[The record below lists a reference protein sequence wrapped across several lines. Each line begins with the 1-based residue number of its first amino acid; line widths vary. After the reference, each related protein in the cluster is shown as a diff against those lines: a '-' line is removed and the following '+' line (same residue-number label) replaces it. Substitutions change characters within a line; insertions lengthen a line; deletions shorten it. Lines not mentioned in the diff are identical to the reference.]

1 MWEKNVGQRVLII
14 LVVLVAAAALIRNP
28 KNTLRPG
35 LDIAG
40 GVSLIYEIDD
50 KGMEGNP
57 NLAEEVKQQLQKRVD
72 PQGVYDLA
80 WRVMGRN
87 RLEVQMPLPP
97 AQAQQLRKDYAD
109 ALKDLFSAAITRGE
123 LENALQQTGAEREA
137 AIQTLA
143 RGSEERLARLNQA
156 AAAYD
161 TYTAA
166 LEAYRLGPVE
176 AAQTQSAENPPDEVA
191 TNEPAS
197 APASAPVK
205 TMEDLQSALRD
216 AEDALEDAVDAF
228 MATNIDA
235 DLFQQTLEMDEGSQ
249 MRANSIQ
256 QIKDKHPELADKIDR
271 VLATYS
277 VWHKNRGYLDGP
289 QDLQRLLRGAGVLEF
304 RILAEPD
311 PSNPTKFDRYR
322 QQLQQRGRE
331 PAAGD
336 EYGWFRIDSPINF
349 FDLKSA
355 ADVETFDPRTSR
367 YVAEKLGKDFYVLAK
382 LGAEHGLLADNTWRL
397 VNARAEPDPRSGG
410 LAVHFELDV
419 VGGYRFEQ
427 LTRANIERPLC
438 ILVDNVAYSA
448 PNIQSKIST
457 QGQITSP
464 GGFSYE
470 KASYLVQTMQ
480 AGSLPARLKDTPIS
494 ERTIGSSL
502 GATNRDMA
510 FRAGV
515 IGVCAVALFMSIY
528 YMVGGLIASGAMLMN
543 VVVVLAV
550 MAMLQARLTL
560 PGIAGLVLTVGMSVD
575 ANVLIFERMR
585 EEKERGSSLRLI
597 VKNGYEKAFSVI
609 LDSNLTTI
617 LTCVI
622 IYYVGSEEIK
632 GFGLTLGWG
641 IAISLFTSLFVTRT
655 VFAILIKYG
664 WLKEIRMLKLIGVP
678 KIDWYGMRKIFIPAS
693 LCVVVVG
700 LVLFLSRGK
709 RDYLDVEFQGGVS
722 AEIDV
727 KQNPDDPLDDRVIR
741 ARLVQVGEIIRDD
754 ASKLAEATVEPVS
767 GTPNLFRLR
776 APGIPNNRLAA
787 LVTEPLED
795 QGWLMRGGVDD
806 HTEENAVLL
815 RASGTV
821 AAEEFTTFVRGLST
835 TTRNSG
841 ADIASSSVN
850 LVTEAGFTTERGR
863 FWNVTT
869 TEKNRRLVQWAL
881 EEALGDRLQRQA
893 RVSYKFVGDANGKPF
908 PVTDRRLD
916 NVILTPAFPGGMT
929 AEALTDY
936 LGGAAMYFTNLDPPQ
951 SVTEDVPGGLV
962 DRLRSMRL
970 QPGYQDFPY
979 RRVKVIG
986 VEPAGKSDTGDTL
999 YSSVV
1004 VVVADDHIRYAD
1016 DPAHWENELAKKE
1029 LDLAQTALDNEQS
1042 LRKVSLFKP
1051 QIAQRASTQAILA
1064 VVLSWCMMIAYL
1076 WFRFGQVRFGVAAV
1090 VALVHDVLIAVAALG
1105 VAGWII
1111 NPPAVVPAGLAG
1123 FLSSIGRSL
1132 LIEDFKINMT
1142 TVAALL
1148 TIIGYSVNDTI
1159 VVFDRIREMRG
1170 RLGRITPQVIN
1181 DAINQTLSRTIL
1193 TSITVWMVV
1202 LVMYIFGGSSIRGFN
1217 YCLLVGTLAGS
1228 YSSIAI
1234 AAPLLMLGVRT
1245 EARPKP
1251 ATERAPLPA

>member
-722 AEIDV
+722 A
-727 KQNPDDPLDDRVIR
+727 
-741 ARLVQVGEIIRDD
+741 
-754 ASKLAEATVEPVS
+754 
-767 GTPNLFRLR
+767 
-776 APGIPNNRLAA
+776 
-787 LVTEPLED
+787 
-795 QGWLMRGGVDD
+795 
-806 HTEENAVLL
+806 
-815 RASGTV
+815 
-821 AAEEFTTFVRGLST
+821 
-835 TTRNSG
+835 
-841 ADIASSSVN
+841 
-850 LVTEAGFTTERGR
+850 
-863 FWNVTT
+863 
-869 TEKNRRLVQWAL
+869 
-881 EEALGDRLQRQA
+881 
-893 RVSYKFVGDANGKPF
+893 
-908 PVTDRRLD
+908 
-916 NVILTPAFPGGMT
+916 
-929 AEALTDY
+929 
-936 LGGAAMYFTNLDPPQ
+936 
-951 SVTEDVPGGLV
+951 
-962 DRLRSMRL
+962 
-970 QPGYQDFPY
+970 
-979 RRVKVIG
+979 
-986 VEPAGKSDTGDTL
+986 
-999 YSSVV
+999 
-1004 VVVADDHIRYAD
+1004 
-1016 DPAHWENELAKKE
+1016 
-1029 LDLAQTALDNEQS
+1029 
-1042 LRKVSLFKP
+1042 
-1051 QIAQRASTQAILA
+1051 
-1064 VVLSWCMMIAYL
+1064 
-1076 WFRFGQVRFGVAAV
+1076 
-1090 VALVHDVLIAVAALG
+1090 
-1105 VAGWII
+1105 
-1111 NPPAVVPAGLAG
+1111 
-1123 FLSSIGRSL
+1123 
-1132 LIEDFKINMT
+1132 
-1142 TVAALL
+1142 
-1148 TIIGYSVNDTI
+1148 
-1159 VVFDRIREMRG
+1159 
-1170 RLGRITPQVIN
+1170 
-1181 DAINQTLSRTIL
+1181 
-1193 TSITVWMVV
+1193 
-1202 LVMYIFGGSSIRGFN
+1202 
-1217 YCLLVGTLAGS
+1217 
-1228 YSSIAI
+1228 
-1234 AAPLLMLGVRT
+1234 
-1245 EARPKP
+1245 
-1251 ATERAPLPA
+1251 